1 MTSYPLSVPW
11 AGFIPTTSGGGSRA
25 DGVSGG
31 SVTATRYTRA
41 CCTASYRRRATRSPI
56 TQIWR
61 AEPLERELVCEKP
74 PRESSSTSSR
84 SAHQL
89 PVRDVADQRGEFLTI
104 GDVDLDTR
112 SVQMTFYR
120 AHRHRQPVGDIPVA
134 QARCHKVGDF
144 PLASR
149 QRQRVIRQ
157 IQCGRADSTAYRRQ
171 PVGRRGGFHAAAAVV
186 GILERDRGLGSGV

>member
-25 DGVSGG
+25 DGVSDG

-104 GDVDLDTR
+104 GDVELDTR

-120 AHRHRQPVGDIPVA
+120 AHRHRQPVGDIPLA
-134 QARCHKVGDF
+134 EARPDKVGNF
-144 PLASR
+144 PFGGGRAKRGIRQTKCGGPIPTPKAANPLA
-149 QRQRVIRQ
+149 
-157 IQCGRADSTAYRRQ
+157 GRAGAHTPAA
-171 PVGRRGGFHAAAAVV
+171 GR
-186 GILERDRGLGSGV
+186 